1 MDAMERRRGHYLGTE
16 VDGVW
21 YRRYRKDGLFARGLG
36 EYWLDG
42 DLLRFRR
49 YLTRTPLSIPLRR
62 VRAVETG
69 AWHSGRWVAGVRAI
83 KLVWE
88 HDGKLLSSG
97 FVFTRTASEAAE
109 QARELQ
115 DHIARLH

>member
-1 MDAMERRRGHYLGTE
+1 VQHA
-16 VDGVW
+16 
-21 YRRYRKDGLFARGLG
+21 A
-36 EYWLDG
+36 
-42 DLLRFRR
+42 LL
-49 YLTRTPLSIPLRR
+49 
-62 VRAVETG
+62 
-69 AWHSGRWVAGVRAI
+69 
-83 KLVWE
+83 WE